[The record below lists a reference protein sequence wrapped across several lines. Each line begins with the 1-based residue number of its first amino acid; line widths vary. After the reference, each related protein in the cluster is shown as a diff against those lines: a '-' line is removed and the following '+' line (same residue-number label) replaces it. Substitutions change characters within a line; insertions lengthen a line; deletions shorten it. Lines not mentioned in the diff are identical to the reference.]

1 MSDYLQKTL
10 SCDQLELSSMELG
23 YSEFSKL
30 TQNPWI
36 LPDSILKEKKCS
48 MSELWEDFYIFWF
61 PLKRYQSEES
71 SEKH

>member
-30 TQNPWI
+30 TQNP
-36 LPDSILKEKKCS
+36 
-48 MSELWEDFYIFWF
+48 
-61 PLKRYQSEES
+61 
-71 SEKH
+71 